1 MAAKKKAPPK
11 QSESVA
17 DLAVAT
23 VDQRELLTAAKLA
36 AQASAKSTVAPI
48 LANILIRQ
56 HEDRLQLLAT
66 DMIVSVTASVACR
79 GQLAK
84 PIIVNARQF
93 VELIGSLEAGEVGI
107 DALENSWAKI
117 TTKASEFK
125 LMGMSA
131 GDFPDLPDSTKLD
144 GWNGF
149 TPATACAVIS
159 QVLYAASHDD
169 SSPVLSAALIEYSG
183 ESISAVATDGHR
195 LAQRVDPTNK
205 SEAIAKGPDMRS
217 MILPRRG
224 LDQILRVCDGRD
236 LARIHVGD
244 HYVHVECSGITLG
257 VRRTEGVYPP
267 WRNVVPK
274 SAKHSLTCDRQA
286 LIRALRQVTV
296 FAPEKT
302 AAIRMI
308 VESGSITVAS
318 ENHDRGTASVSIP
331 AEASAKITIA
341 TNVRYLVEALD
352 AEQGESV
359 ELGYSGPLDPIT
371 IQTPT
376 SIALVMPMKI

>member
-11 QSESVA
+11 PSEPTPEPGT
-17 DLAVAT
+17 AT
-23 VDQRELLTAAKLA
+23 VDQRELLTAAKVA
-36 AQASAKSTVAPI
+36 SQASAKSAVAPI

-56 HEDRLQLLAT
+56 HGDSLQLLAT

-93 VELIGSLEAGEVGI
+93 VELVGSLDAGEVGVQ
-107 DALENSWAKI
+107 ALENSWAKI

-144 GWNGF
+144 WIGF
-149 TPATACAVIS
+149 APATLCSVVGQVI
-159 QVLYAASHDD
+159 YAASHDD
-169 SSPVLSAALIEYSG
+169 SLPILSSSLVEYSD
-183 ESISAVATDGHR
+183 ESISVVSTDGHR
-195 LAQRVDPTNK
+195 LAQRLDLTSK
-205 SEAIAKGPDMRS
+205 SSAIANGPDTRS

-224 LDQILRVCDGRD
+224 LEQILRICDGRD
-236 LARIHVGD
+236 IARINVGD
-244 HYVHVECSGITLG
+244 HYAHVECNGITLG
-257 VRRTEGVYPP
+257 IRRTEGVYPL
-267 WRNVVPK
+267 WRNVVPAT
-274 SAKHSLTCDRQA
+274 SKHSLTCDRQA
-286 LIRALRQVTV
+286 LIRALRQITV

-308 VESGSITVAS
+308 VDGGSITVAS
-318 ENHDRGTASVSIP
+318 ENHDRGTASVTIP
-331 AEASAKITIA
+331 CTPAAKITIC

-352 AEQGESV
+352 AERGEDV
-359 ELGYSGPLDPIT
+359 EIGYSGPLDPIT
-371 IQTPT
+371 IKTPT
-376 SIALVMPMKI
+376 SIALVMPMKL